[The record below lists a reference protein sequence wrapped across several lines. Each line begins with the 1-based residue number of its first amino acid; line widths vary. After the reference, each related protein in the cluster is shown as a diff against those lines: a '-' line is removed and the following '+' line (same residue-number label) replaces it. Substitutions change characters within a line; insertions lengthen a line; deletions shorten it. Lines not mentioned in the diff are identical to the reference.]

1 MTKIRNF
8 YKQRIAQYMVTLSG
22 GEYVYLE
29 YVKMAIK
36 VPGFKQA
43 PYFDQAIEELTR
55 ENFIEI
61 KEGSIKLVQHQK

>member
-43 PYFDQAIEELTR
+43 PYFDQAVEDLAR
-55 ENFIEI
+55 ENFIE
-61 KEGSIKLVQHQK
+61 KQGDCIKLVQHQK

>member
-8 YKQRIAQYMVTLSG
+8 YKQRIVRYMIILSG
-22 GEYVYLE
+22 GEYVYLKH
-29 YVKMAIK
+29 VKMAIC
-36 VPGFKQA
+36 VAGFIQT
-43 PYFDQAIEELTR
+43 PYFDQAVEELTR